1 MKQKQLL
8 RTLLAAVCLLV
19 GTNAWGKTYTG
30 SVSFAA
36 QNRITNNGNGTFTT
50 ANNAG
55 NQYALALAD
64 LSSLDNIAIAT
75 SVTLEFDVT
84 IPSGGRLLI
93 GIGDKSTRGTNAN
106 GSNKATYETDG
117 LVMRYGT
124 SDGSSVRVNGGSS
137 NTNLFGTSSHV
148 TFTLNRTTGKYGY
161 TIKYVDGESV
171 TKTGF
176 SSSDI
181 STEVSNATIVEAYTW
196 LSSTTFTISDVSYSY
211 ELQPY
216 DYSVT
221 AKDSEGNTLKE
232 NLVSGTSSD
241 GDVVT
246 VDCPYAF
253 QEGGVWYVKQDE
265 SFTVSF
271 NYFDNTKDVT
281 YAADPSIVYYAE
293 GETLGSNTASA
304 GLSNGAYGH
313 VVGGSGSGNKGKSIG
328 TFGAGVYQ
336 ATAYFVS
343 ADVGKNRGFYVRNSN
358 LANANGANVV
368 ASASTKAAGSYST
381 SQFMLSAS
389 TPLTVSGYTSD
400 EKVNQSA
407 EFDYI
412 ILRKVRDLTDVELA
426 IIDCKKYE
434 TSSDFA
440 TYIDGKNSNNEL
452 STAADVYAAHTA
464 WQIEQ
469 ADASSSND
477 YTKVI
482 RNAAVADAT
491 DWDGAVILNGQ
502 QYTNAPD
509 EYYIDRNGAN
519 IWATQMIYGLPAGK
533 YQVKVATRA
542 KADTYS
548 HIYVSYN
555 GEYDICTARGTHA
568 SSTGNELGNGWAWTY
583 VPFEITE
590 TANILLGFYAATAG
604 GWASCDDW
612 HLYKVTEDQSFE
624 ITSTSGWATLYTPY
638 ALDFSTLSESLT
650 AYTATFDGSTVELKK
665 VTDVP
670 ARTGVVLKGS
680 KGIYNIPLAE
690 SSSTSQGGLKGSPT
704 WATSYDSNY
713 KFYYLALNAQNQAQ
727 FKLLG
732 EGGSIAAGK
741 AYLQIDNNNSGSAKA
756 LSVVFANDPTGI
768 ANVNA
773 AEGAQPAKRIVNGQF
788 VIEKNGKRY
797 NAAGAE
803 F

>member
-8 RTLLAAVCLLV
+8 KTLLAAVCLLV
-19 GTNAWGKTYTG
+19 GTNAWAKTYSG
-30 SVSFAA
+30 NVSFAA
-36 QNRITNNGNGTFTT
+36 LSRITNNGDGTFTT
-50 ANNAG
+50 ASNAG
-55 NQYALALAD
+55 NGYALALAD
-64 LSSLDNIAIAT
+64 LSGLENISIAT

-84 IPSGGRLLI
+84 ISGRLII

-106 GSNKATYETDG
+106 GSSKATYNTEG

-124 SDGSSVRVNGGSS
+124 TDGSYVRVNGGTNNS
-137 NTNLFGTSSHV
+137 NLLSKSSHV
-148 TFTLNRTTGKYGY
+148 TFTMDRTTGKYSY
-161 TIKYVDGESV
+161 TITYVDGNSEV
-171 TKTGF
+171 QTGL
-176 SSSDI
+176 SGSNL
-181 STEVSNATIVEAYTW
+181 STSVSNANVVEAYSW
-196 LSSTTFTISDVSYSY
+196 NGNQTFAISDVSYSY

-293 GETLGSNTASA
+293 GETLGSNTASV

-313 VVGGSGSGNKGKSIG
+313 VAGGSGTSNKGKSIG

-336 ATAYFVS
+336 GTAYFVS
-343 ADVGKNRGFYVRNSN
+343 ADIDRNRGFYVRNSN
-358 LANANGANVV
+358 LVNANDANVV
-368 ASASTKAAGSYST
+368 ASVKTTTVGSYPT
-381 SQFMLSAS
+381 SQFLLSAS
-389 TPLTVSGYTSD
+389 TPLTVSGVTSD
-400 EKVNQSA
+400 GKVNQSA

-509 EYYIDRNGAN
+509 AYYIDRNGAN

-555 GEYDICTARGTHA
+555 NEYDICTARGTHA
-568 SSTGNELGNGWAWTY
+568 GSQDNDLGNGWAWTY

-590 TANILLGFYAATAG
+590 TANIKLGFYAATTG

-638 ALDFSTLSESLT
+638 ALDFSKLSESLT

-680 KGIYNIPLAE
+680 QGIHNIPLAE
-690 SSSTSQGGLKGSPT
+690 SSSTPQGHLKGSPT

-727 FKLLG
+727 FKLLS
-732 EGGSIAAGK
+732 EDGSIAAGK

-773 AEGAQPAKRIVNGQF
+773 AGVAQPAKRIVNGQF
-788 VIEKNGKRY
+788 VIEKNGKRF